1 MAVRV
6 EPVMGTVVSFDVRD
20 PGPDPAAVAAAIHAA
35 VAWLH
40 VVDARFS
47 VFRPDSE
54 VRRLDRGELALD
66 DCHPDVR
73 AVLRACERVR
83 VASDGAFDA
92 RRHRADGSLDPS
104 GYVKGWAVEEAADLL
119 VAAGARAFA
128 VNAGGDVVVRGEP
141 APGEPWRVGI
151 RHPERADRVAAV
163 LSLRDGAAATS
174 GLYERG
180 AHVRDPRTGG
190 VPGDLVSLTVVG
202 PRLGLADA
210 YATAAFAM
218 GAAGPAWVARQE
230 GWGVLAIDRSGVVRW
245 SELLDPLL
253 DPLPDPAPDRL
264 LEPLP
269 DRPTGASAA
278 PDGSS
283 GLLQDGGV
291 QHGRG
296 AVRPPRPE
304 TA

>member
-1 MAVRV
+1 MGVRV
-6 EPVMGTVVSFDVRD
+6 EPVMGTVVSLDVRD
-20 PGPDPAAVAAAIHAA
+20 PGPDPAATAAAVEAA

-40 VVDARFS
+40 EVDARFS
-47 VFRPDSE
+47 VFREDSE

-66 DCHPDVR
+66 DCHPDLR
-73 AVLRACERVR
+73 AVLRACDGVR
-83 VASDGAFDA
+83 AASGGAFDV
-92 RRHRADGSLDPS
+92 RRHRPDGALDPS
-104 GYVKGWAVEEAADLL
+104 AYVKGWAVEEAADLL

-128 VNAGGDVVVRGEP
+128 VNAGGDVVLRGEP
-141 APGEPWRVGI
+141 APGEPWRIGI

-163 LSLRDGAAATS
+163 LRVRDGAVATS

-180 AHVRDPRTGG
+180 GHVRDARTGR
-190 VPGDLVSLTVVG
+190 VPDDLVSLTVVG

-218 GAAGPAWVARQE
+218 GAAGPAWIARRP
-230 GWGVLAIDRSGVVRW
+230 GWGVIAIDSAGVVRW
-245 SELLDPLL
+245 SDLVEPLL
-253 DPLPDPAPDRL
+253 D
-264 LEPLP
+264 
-269 DRPTGASAA
+269 RPGPRAAA

-291 QHGRG
+291 HHGR
-296 AVRPPRPE
+296 AAARLSRPE